1 MLEMLHKSFDSKD
14 DVRQAV
20 QEKAASLGFEVV
32 TGNSSS
38 RSVRLTCI
46 HYGECRRRIP
56 EENRK
61 RFRESRKLG
70 CPWYLK
76 AGYSKKKGGKWVISR
91 IYGQKENEREAP
103 HNHPMSGSHQPPQQP
118 IPQPAP
124 VINLEER
131 ITEILYAIR
140 KKFEEA
146 RSDKERLE
154 LVDRLQAVL
163 HDFP

>member
-1 MLEMLHKSFDSKD
+1 MLEMLHKSFNTKD

-91 IYGQKENEREAP
+91 IYGQKEKEREAP
-103 HNHPMSGSHQPPQQP
+103 HNHPMTGTHQPPQQ

-124 VINLEER
+124 VINMEER
-131 ITEILYAIR
+131 FATVMDALR
-140 KKFEEA
+140 KKFAEA
-146 RSDKERLE
+146 RSDEEKLE
-154 LVDRLQAVL
+154 FLDRLQAIIQ
-163 HDFP
+163 DFP